1 MWQHQRI
8 GVFVD
13 VQNMFY
19 SAKNQYNAKLN
30 FARLL
35 EVAVAGRQ
43 LIRAIAYV
51 VESPDIDQSN
61 FISMLRDNSYEIK
74 SKELRVRLDGSAKG
88 DWDMG
93 IAIDTISMS
102 DRLDTIVL
110 VSGDGDFVDLVECLK
125 ARGVR
130 VEVYAFPY
138 SISGELRAAASE
150 FFEIGPDLLI
160 SNALRRN
167 GRFRTI
173 PEKECPVVERDYWE
187 RSYPD
192 RGSLLRER
200 EQ

>member
-8 GVFVD
+8 RVFVD

-30 FARLL
+30 MARLL
-35 EVAVAGRQ
+35 EAAVGGRQ

-51 VESPDIDQSN
+51 VESPEIDQSH
-61 FISMLRDNSYEIK
+61 FLALLRESGYEVK
-74 SKELRVRLDGSAKG
+74 SKQLRVRPDGSAKG

-93 IAIDTISMS
+93 IAIDTLSLA

-110 VSGDGDFVDLVECLK
+110 VSGDGDFADLVKCLQ

-138 SISGELRAAASE
+138 STAEELRSAADQ
-150 FFEIGPDLLI
+150 FHEIGPDLLI
-160 SNALRRN
+160 SNLPRRD
-167 GRFRTI
+167 GRFR
-173 PEKECPVVERDYWE
+173 PAAERNV
-187 RSYPD
+187 P
-192 RGSLLRER
+192 LRER
-200 EQ
+200 E

>member
-1 MWQHQRI
+1 
-8 GVFVD
+8 
-13 VQNMFY
+13 MFY

-35 EVAVAGRQ
+35 EVAVGDRQ
-43 LIRAIAYV
+43 LIRALAYV

-61 FISMLRDNSYEIK
+61 FITMLRENGYEIK
-74 SKELRVRLDGSAKG
+74 SKELRVRPDGSAKG

-93 IAIDTISMS
+93 IAIDTISMA

-138 SISGELRAAASE
+138 STADELRVAANE

-160 SNALRRN
+160 SNTLRRN
-167 GRFRTI
+167 GRFRAT
-173 PEKECPVVERDYWE
+173 PERERPTAE
-187 RSYPD
+187 RGYAERTYAD
-192 RGSLLRER
+192 RSSLLRER
-200 EQ
+200 E